1 MALTQDRI
9 VAILRQELVQAQGA
23 DHDELS
29 SNRKAALDYFFNA
42 TRGDEVPGKSKVQSS
57 DVSDMVEAVLSNIG
71 PILTRETL
79 IQFEA
84 AGEQDETQAQM
95 ESDFVAY
102 MVAGQNAGYV
112 ELISAIKDALLLK
125 NGFIKV
131 WVERIDDSRTFTET
145 DLADFQIQAKLDQG
159 DQSHHFEIVKLEDGE
174 TEGTRDVTWKE
185 LTHIRE
191 LKVEST
197 APEDLL
203 YSPDHDSQY
212 LRSCRFVAERKLLTK
227 SELRQM
233 GYPKSD
239 VDELP
244 GIDTDLNSQ
253 ATARKRTAT
262 ADDTAVDPANR
273 LIETWDIHTLIDKSE
288 NGIAELRHFHL
299 AHNTILLDE
308 GADWVPLATGTP
320 FIVPH
325 RLYGQSL
332 YDKLRGVQ
340 DSKTDGLRQWH
351 DNARVGNNVR
361 VAYNPMST
369 EEGDVLDTRGGAIR
383 SRDPASVQQMV
394 TNDLGQSIRGLLDY
408 QDKTRSEKAGA
419 SLDLLSPEFQLAA
432 KNVGDQGVE
441 RQLSVKEQLAA
452 MMTAS
457 LANTL
462 IRETFLL
469 VHMTLR
475 AQMPGELT
483 AKLNGKW
490 VKTDPSQ
497 WPERKKVN
505 VMTGLSRGEK
515 TQRMVALNQV
525 VQLQLSFFQ
534 QGLEGII
541 VDKKGVFNSIGD
553 WSRTAGLENVE
564 QYWVDPES
572 EEAQAAAEAKD
583 QQAQAQQQQLQQA
596 QQAQQEQQNQI
607 FAMQAQ
613 LDKYK
618 HDTQIIFDYHK
629 ERLDAEI
636 EEAKLVGAATLDLER
651 QQLVFDNATEGA
663 VNGAATS
670 E

>member
-29 SNRKAALDYFFNA
+29 SNRKAALNYFFNA
-42 TRGDEVPGKSKVQSS
+42 LRGDEVPGKSKVQSS
-57 DVSDMVEAVLSNIG
+57 DVSDAVEAVLSNIG

-102 MVAGQNAGYV
+102 MVAGQNQGYV

-131 WVERIDDSRTFTET
+131 WIEKHDSSRTFTEKQMS
-145 DLADFQIQAKLDQG
+145 DFQIQAKLDSG

-174 TEGTRDVTWKE
+174 IEGTRDVTWKE
-185 LTHIRE
+185 LTHTRE
-191 LKVEST
+191 LRVEST

-212 LRSCRFVAERKLLTK
+212 LRSCRFVAERKLLTR
-227 SELRQM
+227 SELRGM
-233 GYPKSD
+233 GYPESQIK
-239 VDELP
+239 ELP
-244 GIDTDLNSQ
+244 GIDTDINSQ
-253 ATARKRTAT
+253 SQARKRTAT
-262 ADDTAVDPANR
+262 ADDNAVDPANKI
-273 LIETWDIHTLIDKSE
+273 IETWDIHTLIDKSE

-299 AHNTILLDE
+299 AHNEILLDE
-308 GADWVPLATGTP
+308 EADWVPLATGTP

-332 YDKLRGVQ
+332 YDKLKTVQ

-351 DNARVGNNVR
+351 DNARIGNNVR
-361 VAYNPMST
+361 VAYNPLVT
-369 EEGDVLDTRGGAIR
+369 EEADVLDATGQIR
-383 SRDPASVQQMV
+383 SRDPSSVVQMM
-394 TNDLGQSIRGLLDY
+394 TLDLGQSIKGLLDY
-408 QDKTRSEKAGA
+408 NDKMRSEKVGA
-419 SLDLLSPEFQLAA
+419 SLDLMSPEFQLAA

-497 WPERKKVN
+497 WPERSKVN

-515 TQRMVALNQV
+515 VQRTVALTQV
-525 VQLQLSFFQ
+525 ITTQLQFIER
-534 QGLEGII
+534 GLEGII
-541 VDKKGVFNSIGD
+541 VDRKGVFNAISD
-553 WSRTAGLENVE
+553 WSRTQGLENVE
-564 QYWVDPES
+564 QYWIDPES
-572 EEAQAAAEAKD
+572 DEAKAAAEQK
-583 QQAQAQQQQLQQA
+583 AQQSQQLQQS
-596 QQAQQEQQNQI
+596 QQAQLAQQSQQQQQI
-607 FAMQAQ
+607 FALQAQ

-636 EEAKLVGAATLDLER
+636 EEAKLVGTATLDLER
-651 QQLVFDNATEGA
+651 QQLVFDNATQGA
-663 VNGAATS
+663 VNGATTT